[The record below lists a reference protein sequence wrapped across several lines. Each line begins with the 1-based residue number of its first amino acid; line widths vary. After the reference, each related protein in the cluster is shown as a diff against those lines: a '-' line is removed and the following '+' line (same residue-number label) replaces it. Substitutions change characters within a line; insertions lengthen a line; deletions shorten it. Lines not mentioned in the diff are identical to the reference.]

1 MQTTDKNDETVQ
13 NRTVQEIKEDKENF
27 MDILLI
33 GDEEETMVCKY
44 LDIGNLYAL
53 YDSGVLK
60 SVCALIFADK
70 TTVEIKNLAT
80 WPKFQNQGCASFLL
94 EYIFKKY
101 EGFDIIL
108 GTGENEKTLNFYKK
122 RGFVEFSRIENFFI
136 KNYPRPIIENGMQL
150 KDMIYLRKKV

>member
-1 MQTTDKNDETVQ
+1 MTKLCKIAPFKKSK
-13 NRTVQEIKEDKENF
+13 RTKENF

-70 TTVEIKNLAT
+70 TTVEIKKPCNLAEVSK
-80 WPKFQNQGCASFLL
+80 PG
-94 EYIFKKY
+94 
-101 EGFDIIL
+101 
-108 GTGENEKTLNFYKK
+108 
-122 RGFVEFSRIENFFI
+122 
-136 KNYPRPIIENGMQL
+136 
-150 KDMIYLRKKV
+150 LRKLFA